1 MMTPGT
7 YLKLRRQAARLSI
20 EDVAAMV
27 HTAPRLG
34 EIDRCGWIAR
44 LESDVA
50 ALSPDVIAAL
60 SDAFRFSRRV
70 LLQLIDARSYGDG
83 IDQPQICIICGCSNQ
98 DPCVDERDN
107 SCCDW
112 STADSCTACA
122 PSPTASLTPS
132 ANKEA

>member
-7 YLKLRRQAARLSI
+7 YLKLRRQAAGLSI

-50 ALSPDVIAAL
+50 ALSPDVIATL

-70 LLQLIDARSYGDG
+70 LHQLIDARSYGD
-83 IDQPQICIICGCSNQ
+83 DATDLPRICLVCGCTDQ
-98 DPCVDERDN
+98 DPCIDAKDD
-107 SCCDW
+107 SCCGW
-112 STADSCTACA
+112 STADSCTACV
-122 PSPTASLTPS
+122 PTASPTPT
-132 ANKEA
+132 ALKEA